1 MEKSSLKEKRAFI
14 LRAQVLL
21 GIMIIAFIVFIS
33 AVVSVIDNFSLIAL
47 AVVIISAI
55 VMNRIFVSKT
65 IKKYVRIPIGD
76 TKM

>member
-14 LRAQVLL
+14 LRAQILL